1 MEAAASYLR
10 TIREARRLSRA
21 RVAAIMDVSE
31 MSIWR
36 IEEDRQEPRAERL
49 ASFVSAI
56 QGDIRDVYELLV
68 DRHATPDDGRH
79 RAEELLRR
87 EGIAPRTPLQVVA
100 TNGTA
105 PPTPAAP
112 RTDSDILAE
121 LQEELR
127 RSPALRR
134 LLRGLIDAWRDA
146 QGRS

>member
-49 ASFVSAI
+49 ASFVLAI
-56 QGDIRDVYELLV
+56 QGDIRDVYDLLV
-68 DRHATPDDGRH
+68 DRQATPDDGRQ

-87 EGIAPRTPLQVVA
+87 EGVVPRAPAPVLPINSATPTAPRYD
-100 TNGTA
+100 G
-105 PPTPAAP
+105 
-112 RTDSDILAE
+112 DIVAE

-127 RSPALRR
+127 HSPALQR
-134 LLRGLIDAWRDA
+134 LLRGVIDAWRDA
-146 QGRS
+146 QGRG

>member
-56 QGDIRDVYELLV
+56 QGDIRDVYDLLV

-87 EGIAPRTPLQVVA
+87 EGIAPRAPLQVIA

-105 PPTPAAP
+105 PPTPRP
-112 RTDSDILAE
+112 DGDILAE

-146 QGRS
+146 QSHG

>member
-1 MEAAASYLR
+1 
-10 TIREARRLSRA
+10 
-21 RVAAIMDVSE
+21 

-68 DRHATPDDGRH
+68 DRNATPDDGRH

-87 EGIAPRTPLQVVA
+87 EGVTPRAPQPVIA

-105 PPTPAAP
+105 PLAP
-112 RTDSDILAE
+112 RHDGDILAE

-134 LLRGLIDAWRDA
+134 LLRSLIDAWRDA
-146 QGRS
+146 QGR